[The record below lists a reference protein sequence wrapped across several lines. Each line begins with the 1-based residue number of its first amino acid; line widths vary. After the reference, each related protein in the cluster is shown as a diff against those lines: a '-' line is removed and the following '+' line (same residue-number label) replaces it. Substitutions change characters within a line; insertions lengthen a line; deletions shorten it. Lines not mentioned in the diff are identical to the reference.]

1 MRNQGDLISCLRS
14 IRRVVLII
22 MSLYVSGTDMLSEDE
37 YEVMQKAGTP
47 HGAWPP
53 TVTRDDE
60 EEQVAQAGVMSST
73 FNLIN
78 TIIGGAFLGLVGR
91 AACEWREERTQ
102 L

>member
-1 MRNQGDLISCLRS
+1 MRNHQLDLVPQNISSRS
-14 IRRVVLII
+14 AAI

-53 TVTRDDE
+53 TVTRDEE

-78 TIIGGAFLGLVGR
+78 TIIGG
-91 AACEWREERTQ
+91 TQ
-102 L
+102 LS